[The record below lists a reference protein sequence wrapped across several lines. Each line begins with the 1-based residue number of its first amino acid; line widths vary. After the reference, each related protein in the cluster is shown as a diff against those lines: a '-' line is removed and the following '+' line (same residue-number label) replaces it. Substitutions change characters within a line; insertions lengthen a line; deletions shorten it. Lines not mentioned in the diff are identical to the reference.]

1 MTTFGTNL
9 RTLRKQLGISQGV
22 FADRIGV
29 HRISV
34 ANYESGTLKPSY
46 DMLEKISATF
56 GVNIGWLVSGQGQM
70 VVGAFSTDKADSD
83 MQELM
88 EFLHAHPEQKKLL
101 LDVMRV
107 QKKAVE
113 GMDAL
118 AKPPR
123 RLRPRPT

>member
-1 MTTFGTNL
+1 
-9 RTLRKQLGISQGV
+9 
-22 FADRIGV
+22 
-29 HRISV
+29 
-34 ANYESGTLKPSY
+34 
-46 DMLEKISATF
+46 MLEKISATF